1 MTTDELVELCQALV
15 GDLTLA
21 QARKG
26 LGVAKNLDD
35 DQFILLMRF
44 MAGERPRPEANTII
58 TSGTYSRAVLDR
70 FPDLADEDD
79 EDPNQTVLDFSGVT
93 LY

>member
-44 MAGERPRPEANTII
+44 MAGERPVTRWEANTPIQ
-58 TSGTYSRAVLDR
+58 V
-70 FPDLADEDD
+70 PHPQADDVDDD
-79 EDPNQTVLDFSGVT
+79 EDRPAKLDFDGIT
-93 LY
+93 LL

>member
-58 TSGTYSRAVLDR
+58 TSGTRAVLDR

>member
-1 MTTDELVELCQALV
+1 MSTDELVDLCQALV

-44 MAGERPRPEANTII
+44 MAGERPH
-58 TSGTYSRAVLDR
+58 
-70 FPDLADEDD
+70 PDPLPAATPISHSNQPSFQFDDDEDD
-79 EDPNQTVLDFSGVT
+79 GPTVVRGEFDGVT
-93 LY
+93 LI